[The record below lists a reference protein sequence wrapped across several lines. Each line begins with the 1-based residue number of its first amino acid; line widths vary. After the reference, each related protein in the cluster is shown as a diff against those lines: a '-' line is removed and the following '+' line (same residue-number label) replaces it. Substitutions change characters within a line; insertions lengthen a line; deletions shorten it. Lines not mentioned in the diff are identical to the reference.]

1 MIKSPKTPQH
11 VRVVFDVFMLSDADP
26 KKVLEEMVYNLDH
39 EAILQADLA
48 DNRLSGFEKGMND
61 EKEGV
66 C

>member
-1 MIKSPKTPQH
+1 MIKSPRTPQH

-26 KKVLEEMVYNLDH
+26 KKVLKEMVYNLDH
-39 EAILQADLA
+39 DAILQADLA
-48 DNRLSGFEKGMND
+48 DNGLSGFEKGMTD